1 MGAGFPGGVP
11 SHIRLRTQRPAT
23 LTGLGAHHAVQA
35 AGPRFISRCVVGVP
49 FRRGAHPRRCIRVIL
64 SNGGCAAPV
73 LVIMT
78 VARRRV
84 LRRRWPGGGRRT
96 GAGQCAG
103 RQRCRRGGR
112 RRRPGSDRGCC
123 ARQPATAPAV
133 MLQFPPT
140 STGIR
145 PAAIAWL
152 VAPATSRHART
163 TASRL
168 RARGCA
174 ASAVNTCGVR
184 SPASDTSQ
192 PAWRSRSGKPAARSA
207 VGSVLSALAIGGR
220 DRHQDRP
227 QRTCDRTRRILHS
240 VTCRGE
246 AGVWLSWMLRSAD
259 WRRIHVH
266 RCQSCRRRFADDE
279 PGCIPP
285 GEERFPQLCRCDLGP
300 DLGRTNCRGSGPYCP
315 ACAARI
321 TEEQREIDEWE
332 REWLLTGPSASPR
345 LACRPRTQTARR
357 RSGRSC
363 TCHQCRGNNRNPQ
376 PRHGLFVAYGT
387 AARYVLPSRSAA
399 FAAGRPARLG
409 IPFAWTDPPGT

>member
-1 MGAGFPGGVP
+1 V
-11 SHIRLRTQRPAT
+11 
-23 LTGLGAHHAVQA
+23 
-35 AGPRFISRCVVGVP
+35 
-49 FRRGAHPRRCIRVIL
+49 
-64 SNGGCAAPV
+64 
-73 LVIMT
+73 
-78 VARRRV
+78 
-84 LRRRWPGGGRRT
+84 
-96 GAGQCAG
+96 
-103 RQRCRRGGR
+103 
-112 RRRPGSDRGCC
+112 
-123 ARQPATAPAV
+123 
-133 MLQFPPT
+133 
-140 STGIR
+140 
-145 PAAIAWL
+145 
-152 VAPATSRHART
+152 
-163 TASRL
+163 
-168 RARGCA
+168 
-174 ASAVNTCGVR
+174 
-184 SPASDTSQ
+184 
-192 PAWRSRSGKPAARSA
+192 
-207 VGSVLSALAIGGR
+207 SVLPAPAIGGH
-220 DRHQDRP
+220 DGHQDRP
-227 QRTCDRTRRILHS
+227 QRTCDRTCDRTLHS

-285 GEERFPQLCRCDLGP
+285 GEERFPQLCRCDPPP
-300 DLGRTNCRGSGPYCP
+300 DLGHTNCRASGPYCP

-321 TEEQREIDEWE
+321 TKEQREIDEWE

-363 TCHQCRGNNRNPQ
+363 TCHQSRGNNRNPQ